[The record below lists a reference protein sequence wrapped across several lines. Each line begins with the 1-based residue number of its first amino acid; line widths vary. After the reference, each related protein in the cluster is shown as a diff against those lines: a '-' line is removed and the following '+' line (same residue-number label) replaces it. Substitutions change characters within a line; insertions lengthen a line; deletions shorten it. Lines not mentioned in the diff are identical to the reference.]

1 MNNIEITSNIIYLE
15 NQSDPSLPIH
25 MFSYNIEIENKLD
38 DSIQLLNRHW
48 EITDGN
54 GVVNIVNG
62 KGVVGLQPIIKQMKN
77 FHTQASAPFQLNLVL

>member
-1 MNNIEITSNIIYLE
+1 MNKIEIKSNIIYLE
-15 NQSDPSLPIH
+15 NQSDSSLPLH

-62 KGVVGLQPIIKQMKN
+62 KSETTTN
-77 FHTQASAPFQLNLVL
+77 Y